1 MSWNIANPAA
11 AAANSHTTTN
21 STIQQQQTQAQAN
34 LNNSLQNHPNQVV
47 KTTAVTI
54 PQTQQPKI
62 QINTPPPH
70 NILGRANIPIPNP
83 PTRSPISQQQQQQHY
98 TTSLMNNHAAQQ
110 HIEKGLKFLKN
121 RSKIFK
127 PNI

>member
-1 MSWNIANPAA
+1 MSWNIANPAAAA

-54 PQTQQPKI
+54 PQQTQQPKI

-83 PTRSPISQQQQQQHY
+83 PTRSPISQQQQQQQQQHY

-110 HIEKGLKFLKN
+110 HIEKGLKNF
-121 RSKIFK
+121 
-127 PNI
+127 